1 MLAPLLVGTQR
12 IWSPDRRSLRRSI
25 LRLALPMVAE
35 QLLTTLVGIVNM
47 MLVSRLGREAT
58 AAVGLS
64 GTPFNLSIAL
74 FLGLGI
80 GTTALIARAAGA
92 GKESEVEAVTRQS
105 FWMGLVAA
113 LLVSTLYWAT
123 APQIMHVMGA
133 DAAVTPLGVTYLRWS
148 ALGFLPMQWSQVM
161 YGALRGRGDT
171 LTPLKIGLVVNILNG
186 LLSYA
191 LIWGRFGLPAL
202 GLKGGPIGEA
212 SAFAVGALLV
222 ALFLFRS
229 EGSVRLRWH
238 TLFQVDLGLIGRILK
253 VGLPTAG
260 ERVLGS
266 LGMISFTRM
275 IASLGTV
282 AIAAHQITMNAESI
296 AYMPAQALAAAGT
309 ALVGMRLGAKEP
321 DGATQV
327 AKETVLLTALTM
339 ALTASFFVV
348 GGGPYIR
355 LYTGDL
361 LMGALAVQMLR
372 IAALSEIPMGI
383 TFALSGTLRGA
394 GDTMPMMLVTAAGV
408 WVVRL
413 SVAALLIFGLKWG
426 LAGAWTAMIFDWLF
440 RMGFAAWR
448 FRLGK
453 WRTIKV

>member
-1 MLAPLLVGTQR
+1 MLAPQVLR
-12 IWSPDRRSLRRSI
+12 IDRLRERRSLRKAI
-25 LRLALPMVAE
+25 LRLAMPMVAE
-35 QLLTTLVGIVNM
+35 QLLTTLVSIINM
-47 MLVSRLGREAT
+47 ILVSRLGREAT

-92 GKESEVEAVTRQS
+92 GDDAEVEAVTRQS
-105 FWMGLVAA
+105 FWMGSVAA
-113 LLVSTLYWAT
+113 VLVSTLYWAA
-123 APQIMHVMGA
+123 APQIMHLMGA
-133 DAAVTPLGVTYLRWS
+133 DSVVAPLGVTYLRWS

-171 LTPLKIGLVVNILNG
+171 VTPLKVGLVVNLLNG
-186 LLSYA
+186 LLAYG
-191 LIWGRFGLPAL
+191 LIWGHFGLPAL

-212 SAFAVGALLV
+212 IAFAVGALLV
-222 ALFLFRS
+222 LLFLFRS
-229 EGSVRLRWH
+229 EGPVRLRWR
-238 TLFQVDLGLIGRILK
+238 TLFQVDLRLIGRILK

-282 AIAAHQITMNAESI
+282 AIAAHQITVNAESI

-321 DGATQV
+321 EGATAV
-327 AKETVLLTALTM
+327 AKETVLLTGLTM
-339 ALTASFFVV
+339 ALTASFFAL

-361 LMGALAVQMLR
+361 VVGALAVQMLR
-372 IAALSEIPMGI
+372 IAAISEVPMGI

-394 GDTMPMMLVTAAGV
+394 GETLPMMLVTAAGV
-408 WVVRL
+408 WIVRL
-413 SVAALLIFGLKWG
+413 AAAALFIFGLDWG
-426 LAGAWTAMIFDWLF
+426 LAGAWVAMIFDWLF

-448 FRLGK
+448 FQLGK
-453 WRTIKV
+453 WRMIKV